1 MSAHAVRA
9 AAVATTTTKPQRDR
23 VRIAYRPH
31 HRVVSTT
38 AARPSPRASAAPRR
52 WSADAATTPSLPLRA
67 NSRGDRIAVHAGA
80 AAATPPTK
88 RQPGESLNAYSVV
101 MKFGGSSVADAAR
114 MREVAD
120 IILAFP
126 DELPVIVLSAMGKS
140 TNNLIE
146 AGELAAE
153 CGADAVAS
161 LAPIARL
168 RDLHREAMDDLR
180 VDDATRDEVDAL
192 LDEMQRL
199 CAHVADEKKLTP
211 RNKDAIVSFGER
223 MSTRIFSAYLRA
235 RSPHTGTHTTAS
247 AW

>member
-1 MSAHAVRA
+1 M
-9 AAVATTTTKPQRDR
+9 
-23 VRIAYRPH
+23 
-31 HRVVSTT
+31 
-38 AARPSPRASAAPRR
+38 
-52 WSADAATTPSLPLRA
+52 
-67 NSRGDRIAVHAGA
+67 
-80 AAATPPTK
+80 
-88 RQPGESLNAYSVV
+88 
-101 MKFGGSSVADAAR
+101 
-114 MREVAD
+114 
-120 IILAFP
+120 
-126 DELPVIVLSAMGKS
+126 IVLSAMGKS